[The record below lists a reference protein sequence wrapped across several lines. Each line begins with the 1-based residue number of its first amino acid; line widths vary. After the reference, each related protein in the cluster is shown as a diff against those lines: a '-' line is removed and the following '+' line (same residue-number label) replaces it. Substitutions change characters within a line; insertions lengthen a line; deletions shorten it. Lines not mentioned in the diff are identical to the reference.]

1 MADYM
6 WTMGRPLSI
15 DQIEQFAKDY
25 VWDNGN
31 GDTIRSFVKYLR
43 SQSRGIAMYP
53 TRSKHVSEEV
63 ERILE
68 WYPETRNS
76 DKKLLLRYYD
86 QHGLHLTEEQADI
99 FLSIKSPETIRRTR
113 QKIQESGKYPATENV
128 RRTRAHMSMV
138 IQQNMPSAKPKY
150 MDRLFDDAEYRRN
163 GF

>member
-1 MADYM
+1 
-6 WTMGRPLSI
+6 
-15 DQIEQFAKDY
+15 
-25 VWDNGN
+25 
-31 GDTIRSFVKYLR
+31 
-43 SQSRGIAMYP
+43 
-53 TRSKHVSEEV
+53 V